1 MPVLKLGSRFFDAQ
15 GVRSVLG
22 MASIASHYA
31 WELRVGVRGEGER
44 DEWRS
49 LILAF
54 FPYPQQRLLP
64 PDSGCLWGNRTLL

>member
-1 MPVLKLGSRFFDAQ
+1 MPVLKLGSCFFDAQ

-44 DEWRS
+44 ADHIV
-49 LILAF
+49 LKALNKF
-54 FPYPQQRLLP
+54 
-64 PDSGCLWGNRTLL
+64 